1 MLQVEAAM
9 SIIDHWADVSPHP
22 ADTWRNDNAWNCVSR
37 NLTRT
42 MALNDETLRFP
53 IEEII
58 VAQDIDYR
66 SFIPNCIFPERVD
79 PPPAPFE

>member
-1 MLQVEAAM
+1 
-9 SIIDHWADVSPHP
+9 
-22 ADTWRNDNAWNCVSR
+22 
-37 NLTRT
+37 

>member
-1 MLQVEAAM
+1 M
-9 SIIDHWADVSPHP
+9 DVLTAGPYNRKP
-22 ADTWRNDNAWNCVSR
+22 FPRPLSR
-37 NLTRT
+37 LTVRLRST